1 MANQAPPTN
10 QSLDHFQGLC
20 RVRAARVSKRTLRL
34 FCVEGCPLPYGRGS
48 DLLCAVA
55 SIALLASLTA
65 SACGYRLAGSSAPA
79 LPQSLQ
85 TIAVPAF
92 QNQTFQFK
100 IEQKLTA
107 AVMEEFLSR
116 TSYRV
121 QSETEGSDAVLEG
134 TVTAIYSSPI
144 VYDPISGRTT
154 EVLMNVSLR
163 VRLVE
168 IATGQVLYE
177 ANDLLFR
184 ESYEVSTDPNM
195 YFGENQAAL
204 DRLSR
209 DVAAT
214 LVAAI
219 LGKRP

>member
-1 MANQAPPTN
+1 MEMPAIRK
-10 QSLDHFQGLC
+10 LC
-20 RVRAARVSKRTLRL
+20 RWIPPVGA
-34 FCVEGCPLPYGRGS
+34 
-48 DLLCAVA
+48 
-55 SIALLASLTA
+55 IALLALLLA
-65 SACGYRLAGSSAPA
+65 SACGYRLAGRSAPA
-79 LPQSLQ
+79 FPQSLR

-134 TVTAIYSSPI
+134 MVTAIYSSPI
-144 VYDPISGRTT
+144 VYDPSSGRTT

-168 IATGQVLYE
+168 ITTGQVLYE

-184 ESYEVSTDPNM
+184 ESYEVSTDPNV

-204 DRLSR
+204 ERLSR

-214 LVAAI
+214 LVATI